1 MTQFDPNA
9 FLNVE
14 FAEPTVRRPP
24 VAPGDYLATIGEIT
38 AKSWQS
44 QEKGTSGM
52 RYVVPL
58 KVEVPAEQQQA
69 VGTPT
74 ITLTDS
80 IMLDLNEQGGL
91 DLGVGR
97 NSGIRRYREAV
108 DMNKPGD
115 VFSPTKMTGRMIK
128 VKITHDMYQGEV
140 QERIAG
146 VSKA

>member
-1 MTQFDPNA
+1 MNFDPTA

-14 FAEPTVRRPP
+14 IAEPTVRRPP
-24 VAPGDYLATIGEIT
+24 VAPGDYLATIGEVT

-44 QEKGTSGM
+44 ESKGTSGM

-58 KVEVPAEQQQA
+58 KVEVPADQQP
-69 VGTPT
+69 VIGTPT

-97 NSGIRRYREAV
+97 NGGLRRYREAV

-115 VFSPTKMTGRMIK
+115 VFSPAKMQGRMVK
-128 VKITHDMYQGEV
+128 VKLTHDLYQGEI
-140 QERIAG
+140 QERVGG